1 MCTYM
6 PDRLRFVLQANL
18 CLPWIT
24 EISKSPL
31 LFTQVSFQ
39 SPQLA
44 KTKYFVLLGLSA
56 FVLSGFNTNPNSFI
70 YAIYTVS
77 SAATQ
82 WHKLLLSTFPQVHA
96 PKTSNVTCVKRNRLC
111 WLSPCVPVQNCI
123 YILCRVFVQGNSSMC
138 LH

>member
-1 MCTYM
+1 MS
-6 PDRLRFVLQANL
+6 DRLHFVLEANL

-31 LFTQVSFQ
+31 LFTQVSVQ

-56 FVLSGFNTNPNSFI
+56 FVLSGVNTNPSSFM

-77 SAATQ
+77 SAVIQ
-82 WHKLLLSTFPQVHA
+82 
-96 PKTSNVTCVKRNRLC
+96 
-111 WLSPCVPVQNCI
+111 
-123 YILCRVFVQGNSSMC
+123 
-138 LH
+138 